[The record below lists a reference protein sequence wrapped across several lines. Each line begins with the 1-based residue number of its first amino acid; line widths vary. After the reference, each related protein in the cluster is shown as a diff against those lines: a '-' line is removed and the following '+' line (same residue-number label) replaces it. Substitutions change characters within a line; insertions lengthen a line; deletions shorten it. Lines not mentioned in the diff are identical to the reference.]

1 MDYTQV
7 TVAIITAIPTL
18 AVGVSSVWMNS
29 QRRKDKEQMIA
40 IAEKNA
46 SKAAIQNMITQDI
59 IRTELL
65 GKLPENK
72 DNIEQEY
79 TNYHNNGGNGTIT
92 RQVEEYNNWY
102 KKTELRFRCRE
113 VVDKNTGEKI
123 KICRVDKNADE

>member
-46 SKAAIQNMITQDI
+46 SKTAIQNMITQDI

-72 DNIEQEY
+72 DNIEAEY

>member
-72 DNIEQEY
+72 DNIEAEY

-102 KKTELRFRCRE
+102 KKTELHFRCRE